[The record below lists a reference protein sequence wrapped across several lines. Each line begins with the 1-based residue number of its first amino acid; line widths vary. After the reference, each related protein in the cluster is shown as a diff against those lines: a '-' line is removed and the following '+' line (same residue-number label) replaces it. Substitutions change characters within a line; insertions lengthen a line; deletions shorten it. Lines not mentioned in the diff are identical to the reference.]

1 MKKSVILS
9 IVATATSLLGSATL
23 HAQNKMSLGLKAGA
37 NSTFY
42 KYDSESDYSKSS
54 PALGASVGGFLKYD
68 FGNWFAVQTDVMFH
82 YRNSEMSNK
91 FTSEKS
97 KLESYDLEVPVYG
110 VFQFNMGTG
119 KLFFGIGP
127 YISYGLSAKTESL
140 DMYSKNAEGKSPMK
154 PLTYGAATML
164 GYELGHFQINASY
177 ISQNGI
183 GAIHNNSLRRQTF
196 GLGIGYR
203 L

>member
-9 IVATATSLLGSATL
+9 IVATATFLLGTSTL
-23 HAQNKMSLGLKAGA
+23 RAQSKMSLGLKGGV

-42 KYDSESDYSKSS
+42 QYDSESDYSKSS
-54 PALGASVGGFLKYD
+54 PGLGASVGGFLKYD
-68 FGNWFAVQTDVMFH
+68 FGKWFALQTDLMFN
-82 YRNSEMSNK
+82 YRNSELSSK

-97 KLESYDLEVPVYG
+97 KLESYDLEVPVYA

-119 KLFFGIGP
+119 KLFFGVGP
-127 YISYGLSAKTESL
+127 YIGYGFSAKTESL
-140 DMYSKNAEGKSPMK
+140 NMYSKNTEGKTAMK
-154 PLTYGAATML
+154 PLNYGAATML

-177 ISQNGI
+177 MAQNGI
-183 GAIHNNSLRRQTF
+183 GAINNSPIRRQTF
-196 GLGIGYR
+196 GLGIGYK

>member
-1 MKKSVILS
+1 M
-9 IVATATSLLGSATL
+9 VATATFLLGSATL
-23 HAQNKMSLGLKAGA
+23 HAQNKISLGLKGGV

-54 PALGASVGGFLKYD
+54 PGLGASVGGFLKYD
-68 FGNWFAVQTDVMFH
+68 FGKWFAVQTDVMVH
-82 YRNSEMSNK
+82 YRNSEMENK

-110 VFQFNMGTG
+110 IFQFNMGTG

-127 YISYGLSAKTESL
+127 YIGYGFSAKRENV

-154 PLTYGAATML
+154 PLNYGAATML

-183 GAIHNNSLRRQTF
+183 GVINNGSLRGQTF
-196 GLGIGYR
+196 GFGIGYR